1 MRNAILRLLI
11 TALAL
16 KGADYLLPNFNLH
29 GGWVHLFWF
38 SVVMG
43 LLNWLVK
50 PILVFFSI
58 PFLIITVGLFYFV
71 INALMLY
78 FASLAVPGTLTAT
91 NGGILIAS
99 IVVTFLHWM
108 LAVVFRVNKKEH
120 TGD

>member
-1 MRNAILRLLI
+1 
-11 TALAL
+11 
-16 KGADYLLPNFNLH
+16 NLH

-38 SVVMG
+38 TVVIG

-50 PILVFFSI
+50 PVLVFFSI

-99 IVVTFLHWM
+99 MVVTFLHWI
-108 LAVVFRVNKKEH
+108 LAVVFRVNKKEQL
-120 TGD
+120 GD

>member
-1 MRNAILRLLI
+1 MRNVILRLLI

-38 SVVMG
+38 AVVMG

-58 PFLIITVGLFYFV
+58 PFLIVTVGLFYFV
-71 INALMLY
+71 INALILY

-99 IVVTFLHWM
+99 IVVTFLHWI